1 MVEFLMFV
9 FSNFWRAIGFMFCLS
24 ILLDSIVEIVRIL
37 KGNKK
42 EKVVFNDDDE
52 EEKPYI
58 DVEYKEQF
66 KK

>member
-1 MVEFLMFV
+1 
-9 FSNFWRAIGFMFCLS
+9 MFCLS

-37 KGNKK
+37 KGDKK
-42 EKVVFNDDDE
+42 EKVVFNDE

-58 DVEYKEQF
+58 DVEYTEQF

>member
-1 MVEFLMFV
+1 MFEFLIFV

-24 ILLDSIVEIVRIL
+24 ILLDSIVEVVKVL
-37 KGNKK
+37 KGNEK
-42 EKVVFNDDDE
+42 EKVVFTDR

-58 DVEYKEQF
+58 DVEYEEQF

>member
-1 MVEFLMFV
+1 MFEFLIFV

-24 ILLDSIVEIVRIL
+24 IILDSIVEIVKVL
-37 KGNKK
+37 KGDKK
-42 EKVVFNDDDE
+42 EKVVFTDK

-58 DVEYKEQF
+58 DVEYEEQF

>member
-37 KGNKK
+37 KGSKK
-42 EKVVFNDDDE
+42 EKVVFTDK

-58 DVEYKEQF
+58 DVEYTEQF